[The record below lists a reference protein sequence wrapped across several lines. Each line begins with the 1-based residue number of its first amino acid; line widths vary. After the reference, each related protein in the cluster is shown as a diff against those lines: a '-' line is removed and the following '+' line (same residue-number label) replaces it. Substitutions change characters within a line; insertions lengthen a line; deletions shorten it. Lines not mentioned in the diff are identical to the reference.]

1 MRMPLLKKGVAN
13 QALGIEPVKLL
24 LEKRSELIE
33 KPRSNSDS
41 PGGSYQAK
49 PYHATAEAR
58 P

>member
-1 MRMPLLKKGVAN
+1 MPLLKKGVAN